1 MPLIQTLPQ
10 GKLDIIGDIHGQYEA
25 LQNLL
30 HYLGYDP
37 NGKHP
42 QGRKIVLVG
51 DLVDRGENSPAVLAW
66 FQQAHQLGY
75 AYMVLGNHEINLLMN
90 EPKDG
95 SGWFFNSR
103 AEKDAHNYAPWE
115 RLPENQKRHLI
126 DFLKTQPLVLQRS
139 DLRIVHAAWLPE
151 SIAKL
156 AEHNHED
163 IVNVHQEWEE
173 HHHCC
178 TKHAPWFDAYL
189 QEQRQHAHDLE
200 NPSKTPPM
208 LHYTAIHDVYKSTI
222 NPIRAL
228 TCGIETVA
236 VEPFYA
242 SGRWRF
248 SVRYPWWDDYQDAV
262 PIIIGHYW
270 RQWHNTRKS
279 PKHRENTFTVP
290 PHHWHG
296 ARNNVF
302 CCDFSVGARW
312 RDRKKA
318 IAPSQSEYRLAALRF
333 PEKTLV
339 FDNGE
344 IVQTQFG

>member
-163 IVNVHQEWEE
+163 IVNLHQEWEE

-248 SVRYPWWDDYQDAV
+248 SVRYPWWDDYQDGDNGTTRASRQNIV
-262 PIIIGHYW
+262 KIRLLCRHIIGMERVTMCFVVIFLLGRVGGIAKKRLH
-270 RQWHNTRKS
+270 RVNPNTVWQHLDFLK
-279 PKHRENTFTVP
+279 KHWCLTM
-290 PHHWHG
+290 
-296 ARNNVF
+296 AKLCKRN
-302 CCDFSVGARW
+302 
-312 RDRKKA
+312 
-318 IAPSQSEYRLAALRF
+318 
-333 PEKTLV
+333 LV
-339 FDNGE
+339 KNLYS
-344 IVQTQFG
+344 